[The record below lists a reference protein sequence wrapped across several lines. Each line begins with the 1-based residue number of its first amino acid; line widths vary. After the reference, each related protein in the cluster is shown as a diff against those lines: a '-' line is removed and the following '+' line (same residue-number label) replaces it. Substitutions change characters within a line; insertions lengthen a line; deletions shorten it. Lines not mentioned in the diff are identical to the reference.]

1 MLFPDDAEGPAYQKK
16 TYDKVAAKWKT
27 PAASEIPAVG
37 KKTVVQAVIAKD
49 GALATTEVSMSSG
62 KKGWDAAALKAVKAA
77 APFDPLPA
85 GFNYPS
91 VQVHF
96 HVGRRA
102 VDALQTTPNSF
113 PTATKAST
121 ASCRSSSEWTAEIW
135 HLRRAWPCGTTG
147 KPNPET

>member
-1 MLFPDDAEGPAYQKK
+1 MKRAFAVLVTLAAISALAAGRPSLECYFQTTLKDPVYQKK
-16 TYDKVAAKWKT
+16 TYEKVAAKWKS

-62 KKGWDAAALKAVKAA
+62 KKGWDAAALKAVRAA

-85 GFNYPS
+85 GFNYPT

-96 HVGRRA
+96 HVA
-102 VDALQTTPNSF
+102 VVP
-113 PTATKAST
+113 
-121 ASCRSSSEWTAEIW
+121 
-135 HLRRAWPCGTTG
+135 
-147 KPNPET
+147 